1 MLYVDLPS
9 RSDVAA
15 LAGTRSDA
23 CVSIYL
29 ETTPLTQQIEASR
42 IELGN
47 LLREAQRQLT
57 EAGFDKKRLGA
68 FLDQLSVIQDDAEFW
83 RFQANSLAIFATP
96 DSVRA
101 YRLANKLVSMVQVSD
116 RFHLKPLFR
125 AVTFPHSTYVLALSE
140 NAVRLVQVHADLP
153 AETVKVPALPTDA
166 ASAVGRSKFD
176 PPTVNW
182 RIQGPDEQ
190 DVRYQQYAR
199 HVDAAL
205 RPVLAGGETPL
216 VLAASGKLAHIFP
229 QMNTYAHLLPEVINE
244 NPDRLS
250 EGELAERARPLLDNA
265 YAAEIAEIRAL
276 YDRRAGDRQT
286 TTDISDA
293 ARAATYGAIQL
304 LLVDIDAVIPGFV
317 DDETG
322 AVTFA
327 EENDAKSY
335 GVVDEI
341 MARAFGTGA
350 RILAVRRDDIPGGRE
365 LAAILRYP
373 L

>member
-15 LAGTRSDA
+15 LAGTRSDG

-29 ETTPLTQQIEASR
+29 ETTPLTQHVEASR

-47 LLREAQRQLT
+47 LLREAQRQLE
-57 EAGFDKKRLGA
+57 EAGFDKRSLA
-68 FLDQLSVIQDDAEFW
+68 ALLDQLSVLQDDAEFW

-96 DSVRA
+96 DSIRA

-125 AVTFPHSTYVLALSE
+125 AITFPHSAYVLALSE
-140 NAVRLVQVHADLP
+140 AAARLVEVHADLP
-153 AETVKVPALPTDA
+153 PEIVEVPGMPSDA
-166 ASAVGRSKFD
+166 ASSVGRAKFD

-182 RIQGPDEQ
+182 RIQGSDEQ
-190 DVRYQQYAR
+190 DVRYRQYAR
-199 HVDAAL
+199 QVDAAL

-216 VLAASGKLAHIFP
+216 VLAATGKLAQIFP
-229 QMNTYAHLLPEVINE
+229 KMSTYAHLLPEVINE
-244 NPDRLS
+244 NPERLS
-250 EGELAERARPLLDNA
+250 EGELATRARPLLDKA

-276 YDRRAGDRQT
+276 YDRRAGDRRT

-293 ARAATYGAIQL
+293 ARAATYGAIQI
-304 LLVDIDAVIPGFV
+304 LLVDIDAVVPGFV

-322 AVTFA
+322 AVTFT

-341 MARAFGTGA
+341 MARAFGNGA

>member
-1 MLYVDLPS
+1 MLYVDLPT

-23 CVSIYL
+23 CVSIYV
-29 ETTPLTQQIEASR
+29 ETTPLTQHVEASR

-47 LLREAQRQLT
+47 LLREAQRQL
-57 EAGFDKKRLGA
+57 EAAGFDKKRLA
-68 FLDQLSVIQDDAEFW
+68 TLLDQLSVLQDDAEFW

-101 YRLANKLVSMVQVSD
+101 YRLANKLISMVQVSD

-125 AVTFPHSTYVLALSE
+125 AITFPHSAYVLALSE
-140 NAVRLVQVHADLP
+140 GAVRLIEVHADLP
-153 AETVKVPALPTDA
+153 PETVEVAGMPADA
-166 ASAVGRSKFD
+166 ASSVGRAKFN

-182 RIQGPDEQ
+182 RIQGSDVQ

-199 HVDAAL
+199 QIDAAL
-205 RPVLAGGETPL
+205 RPVLAGQETPL
-216 VLAASGKLAHIFP
+216 VLAASGKLAHIYP
-229 QMNTYAHLLPEVINE
+229 KMNSYAHLLPETINE
-244 NPDRLS
+244 TPDRLS
-250 EGELAERARPLLDNA
+250 DAQLAERARPLLDKA
-265 YAAEIAEIRAL
+265 YAAEIADIRAL
-276 YDRRAGDRQT
+276 YDRRASDRRV

-293 ARAATYGAIQL
+293 ARAATYGAIEM
-304 LLVDIDAVIPGFV
+304 LLVDIDAVVPGFV

-341 MARAFGTGA
+341 MARAFGSGA
-350 RILAVRRDDIPGGRE
+350 RILAVRRDDIPGSGE